1 MTNWRK
7 GSEAYSNSQANPGLE
22 RVRRASIEPR
32 ISVFGGETN
41 ESNYLS
47 FEWVLA
53 VLWRQR
59 KAVLLSLLAGAA
71 IAAVSYAMQSK
82 VYRARTTLEIQMP
95 NGDYLN
101 HRQLDQNVEPGA
113 LLMEPF
119 LQTQLRLLQSDTML
133 MRVVKKL
140 ELSEDPEFRLKP
152 TFLNPGESQPPK
164 AGSGPLLEAVRA
176 RLDARMLGQTQIVEI
191 SFEAREPKL
200 AARFVNTLAAEYQNL
215 AISRQVESVNQTG
228 DVLSGQ
234 LEAVRG
240 SLKAAE
246 RLLQDYVSTS
256 GLLSGGD
263 KDSVAEQRL
272 KQVQG
277 VLTAAEDA
285 RISDQARYEGARA
298 ASGPN
303 GGDLVESDTLRGY
316 RVRMTELRQQL
327 AEASEV
333 LQPAHYKVRQLK
345 AELAEVE
352 QAFERE
358 REGTL
363 RRLGG
368 AYQASRAREQALL
381 ADYNQ
386 QVNRASQQMTNS
398 VRYTTLKRD
407 VETQQQLYDS
417 MIQRTKEASVLSAMR
432 TSNVKVV
439 DPADIPY
446 RAVRPQKSLYAAL
459 GLTAG
464 SLFGLLIA
472 FGRERRASRVARQK
486 SDSPPGLRS
495 LGVIP
500 HFLRAIATEEPE
512 TAVWTSPES
521 SFSHVIEGASHF
533 LVPLASGPRVVGI
546 TSPNIGEGKT
556 TVACNLAVEVA
567 RSGRTVLLIDA
578 DHCSPRLHEVFR
590 IGNNVRGFSE
600 MARAGAGSAS
610 GLDSIWVT
618 RIPNLAVLP
627 CGKNSLNAGHD
638 HVPAAITR
646 LRSEFDVLVF
656 DLPAVLASDSA
667 ARVAACLD
675 SVALVVSAD
684 RTTAKGVETAVRRLA
699 LERAPLVGALFNRV
713 KTSPTSKRLLA
724 SPTFQ

>member
-1 MTNWRK
+1 MAK
-7 GSEAYSNSQANPGLE
+7 YSKLQANLPLE

-32 ISVFGGETN
+32 ISVFEDKGN
-41 ESNYLS
+41 ESGYLS
-47 FEWVLA
+47 FERVLA

-59 KAVLLSLLAGAA
+59 KAVLLSLLAGS
-71 IAAVSYAMQSK
+71 AVAGVLYATQPK
-82 VYRARTTLEIQMP
+82 VYRAKTTLEIQMP

-101 HRQLDQNVEPGA
+101 HRQLEQNVEPGA

-133 MRVVKKL
+133 MRVVRKL
-140 ELSEDPEFRLKP
+140 SLTDEPEFRARP
-152 TFLNPGESQPPK
+152 AVTNPSETGP
-164 AGSGPLLEAVRA
+164 GPLLENLRS

-215 AISRQVESVNQTG
+215 TISRQVESVNQTG
-228 DVLSGQ
+228 DLLSGQ
-234 LEAVRG
+234 LEDVRA

-246 RLLQDYVSTS
+246 HRLQDYVSTS

-303 GGDLVESDTLRGY
+303 GGDSVESDTLRGY

-333 LQPAHYKVRQLK
+333 FQPAHYKVRQLK

-352 QAFERE
+352 HAFERE

-363 RRLGG
+363 KRLGG
-368 AYQASRAREQALL
+368 AYEASRTREQALL

-417 MIQRTKEASVLSAMR
+417 MILRTKEASVLSAMR

-446 RAVRPQKSLYAAL
+446 RSVRPQKSLYAAL
-459 GLTAG
+459 GLTSG

-472 FGRERRASRVARQK
+472 FGRERRANRPVRPK
-486 SDSPPGLRS
+486 SDLALGLRS
-495 LGVIP
+495 LGVMP
-500 HFLRAIATEEPE
+500 HFRPASATEEPE

-533 LVPLASGPRVVGI
+533 LVPRSTGPRVVGI
-546 TSPNIGEGKT
+546 TSPTSGEGKT

-590 IGNNVRGFSE
+590 IGNNVKGFSD
-600 MARAGAGSAS
+600 MVRGGMSSAS
-610 GLDSIWVT
+610 ELDLAWVT
-618 RIPNLAVLP
+618 RFPNLAVLP
-627 CGKNSLNAGHD
+627 CGKSSLSTAND
-638 HVPAAITR
+638 PVPAITR
-646 LRSEFDVLVF
+646 LRADFDVLVF
-656 DLPAVLASDSA
+656 DLPSVLSSDSA
-667 ARVAACLD
+667 SQVAACLD
-675 SVALVVSAD
+675 CVALVVSAD
-684 RTTAKGVETAVRRLA
+684 GTTAEGVETAVRRLA
-699 LERAPLVGALFNRV
+699 VERVPVVGALFNRV
-713 KTSPTSKRLLA
+713 NTSASSRKLLA
-724 SPTFQ
+724 SPIVA